1 MHLDRNICR
10 SLPCRPFASACL
22 EHSIDLAVRG
32 FSGGFAVGVVLLAAG
47 GFAGGVCAIT
57 TFAERRL
64 MIATTVTI
72 RIRRPP
78 CVCPTLRAI
87 PDIVDARNP
96 AASNVS
102 FPAGVSVVL
111 RIRFRVVLRVLLPR
125 IRFRVVLRVLLP
137 RIRFRIVLRVLL
149 PRIRPCIVF
158 LVLPGLRLA
167 VSPGVAHMCRVGMST
182 STQQVADSTSSQRA
196 SGDPRGGSH
205 CLLQEPP
212 RSRWCRGRLLRWAL
226 AL

>member
-1 MHLDRNICR
+1 MHLDRNVCR

-22 EHSIDLAVRG
+22 EHSIDSAVRG
-32 FSGGFAVGVVLLAAG
+32 FSGDFAVGVVLLAAG

-78 CVCPTLRAI
+78 CVWPTLRAI

-111 RIRFRVVLRVLLPR
+111 RIRFRVVLRVLLTC
-125 IRFRVVLRVLLP
+125 
-137 RIRFRIVLRVLL
+137 
-149 PRIRPCIVF
+149 IRPCIVF
-158 LVLPGLRLA
+158 FVLTGLRLA
-167 VSPGVAHMCRVGMST
+167 VSPGVIRMCGVGMST
-182 STQQVADSTSSQRA
+182 STQQVADSTSSQHA
-196 SGDPRGGSH
+196 SGGPRGGSH
-205 CLLQEPP
+205 RLLQEPP
-212 RSRWCRGRLLRWAL
+212 RFW
-226 AL
+226 